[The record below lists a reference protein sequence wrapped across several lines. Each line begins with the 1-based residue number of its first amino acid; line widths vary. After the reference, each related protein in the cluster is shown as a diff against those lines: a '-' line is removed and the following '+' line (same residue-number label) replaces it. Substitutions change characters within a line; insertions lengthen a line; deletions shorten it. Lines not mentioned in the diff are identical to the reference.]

1 MVPER
6 LVVNG
11 EVLENLYIGS
21 DFELPLNTLDIQ
33 FVSQARRI
41 ITQKNY
47 ATSDPIVPLVYN
59 NQIDKYHIDEVIEE
73 VTRFLQTDDPAKI
86 QFSEKEWY
94 WEGYIK
100 GPDQFNYNETLEF
113 FVFNI
118 ELKLTEK
125 YRLSNTQYTNTA
137 ISDVVD
143 VVNEGTADTDM
154 IVEATALENSTM
166 FMITKGDDDY
176 FMVGRPVDAFKGEV
190 DDTPTVWLAR
200 DTTFNTFTARPDGE
214 FVGEA
219 NLTGQY
225 VSGHM
230 YMGGNDGNKVVADYG
245 TNPESWPWH
254 GPVYRKSLSNP
265 VGDFHTRSAF
275 IVNQKNGRGVGKS
288 FIHLYD
294 EAGNRVLSY
303 GFVESLN
310 VGSNVRAVVRLY
322 TSDGGYEEIF
332 QSAGDLNGGRFGQD
346 YADRWFWVSVDRI
359 GRRYVVKTWSNYTEN
374 GIKKVASRD
383 AVTFNDNEGLF
394 NRTIAIGEI
403 AMAKHKDYPEVE
415 TYTFWARIQD
425 QLELGDAVPY
435 LIKKGDEIL
444 IDTKQ
449 SLVLLN
455 DEPITSEKDFGSN
468 YFKIDKGLNR
478 LLIEPQGRFDTTVK
492 WYDRYL

>member
-1 MVPER
+1 MEPER

-41 ITQKNY
+41 ITQKSY

-59 NQIDKYHIDEVIEE
+59 NQVDKYHIDEVIDE
-73 VTRFLQTDDPAKI
+73 VTRFLQSDDPAKI

-100 GPDQFNYNETLEF
+100 VPNQFTYNETLDF

-166 FMITKGDDDY
+166 FMIAKGDDDY
-176 FMVGRPVDAFKGEV
+176 FMLGKPTDAFKGEA
-190 DDTPTVWLAR
+190 DTTPTVWIAK
-200 DTTFNTFTARPDGE
+200 DSTFLTFTKRPE
-214 FVGEA
+214 NTYVGDS

-225 VSGHM
+225 ATGSISLSG
-230 YMGGNDGNKVVADYG
+230 NVLQASYG
-245 TNPESWPWH
+245 TTSMNDVWH
-254 GPVYRKSLSNP
+254 GPVYRKSLDNL
-265 VGDFHTRSAF
+265 VDDFHTRSSF
-275 IVNQKNGRGVGKS
+275 RINQISGHGVGKS

-294 EAGNRVLSY
+294 DAGNRVLSY
-303 GFVESLN
+303 GLIDPTNRGRN
-310 VGSNVRAVVRLY
+310 VKVVVRLY
-322 TSDGGYEEIF
+322 TSSGGYEEIYSS
-332 QSAGDLNGGRFGQD
+332 QGYRYDNV
-346 YADRWFWVSVDRI
+346 YADRSIWVSVDRV
-359 GRRYVVKTWSNYTEN
+359 GSRYIVKTWHNYTEN
-374 GIKKVASRD
+374 GIKKVTARAQVSY
-383 AVTFNDNEGLF
+383 NDGEGLF
-394 NRTIAIGEI
+394 ARPIAIGEI
-403 AMAKHKDYPEVE
+403 AMARHSKYPAADQAMS
-415 TYTFWARIQD
+415 WSRIED
-425 QLELGDAVPY
+425 DLDLEDVVPY
-435 LIKKGDEIL
+435 LIKAGDEVL

-455 DEPITSEKDFGSN
+455 DEPMTSEKDFGSN

-478 LLIEPQGRFDTTVK
+478 LLIEPQGKFDTTVK
-492 WYDRYL
+492 WHDRYL